1 MDIKDIVSKAVA
13 GEDVSTLTKDFTS
26 EQQVEYTKALKATG
40 DEELKRVSGL
50 RTAAKILEDKN
61 KETPPPVDNTEA
73 IRAEQILKA
82 KNKFVADFKL
92 TPEEAAKLDESF
104 KSVDSKKFD
113 AEFIYND
120 FKKAYVNTDPDKF
133 LEAQKIKND
142 LDRGAYEF
150 NSNAAGSTSGG
161 QGGGAS
167 DKKYSPQAYQMV
179 KEASSQGIPMTL
191 EQAETGLKAG
201 NGWKKTG

>member
-26 EQQVEYTKALKATG
+26 EQQLEFTKSLKVAG

-50 RTAAKILEDKN
+50 RTAAKILEEKN

-73 IRAEQILKA
+73 MRAEQILKA

-92 TPEEAAKLDESF
+92 TPEEATKLDEAF

-142 LDRGAYEF
+142 LDRNAFDF
-150 NSNAAGSTSGG
+150 NQHAAGAGNGG
-161 QGGGAS
+161 QGGSPS
-167 DKKYSPQAYQMV
+167 DKKYSPQAYQLV
-179 KEASSQGIPMTL
+179 KEATAQGISMTL
-191 EQAETGLKAG
+191 DQAEIGLKAG
-201 NGWKKTG
+201 KGWNKTA